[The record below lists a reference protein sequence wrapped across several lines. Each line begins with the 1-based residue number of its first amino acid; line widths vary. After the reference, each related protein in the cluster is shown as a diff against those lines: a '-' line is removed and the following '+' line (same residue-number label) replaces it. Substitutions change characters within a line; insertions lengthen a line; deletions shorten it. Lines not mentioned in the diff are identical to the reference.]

1 LERAVTPRARAVIV
15 VHPNNPTGH
24 WTGAREREGLEALC
38 ARHGLGLIVDEVF
51 LDYPLKDGPLRES
64 VGRSFACGGHPVL
77 TFVLSGLSKI
87 AGLPQMKAAWIAT
100 LGPERARAEALGRL
114 EIVADT
120 FLSMN
125 APVQL
130 AMPGWLAGAGPMQAQ
145 IRERARTNLA
155 TLERIVE
162 EMPGRLQVLKVD
174 AGWSAVVGLPGC
186 VGVVDC
192 AERLVR
198 ERGVV
203 VHPGAFYGMAE
214 KNRVVVS
221 LLAPSAE
228 FDAGMRSAI
237 S

>member
-1 LERAVTPRARAVIV
+1 VIV

-24 WTGAREREGLEALC
+24 WTGVKERAALEELC
-38 ARHGLGLIVDEVF
+38 ARHGLALIVDEVF
-51 LDYPLKDGPLRES
+51 LDYPLRES
-64 VGRSFACGGHPVL
+64 AEARSFACGAHPTL

-100 LGPERARAEALGRL
+100 LGPGQARAEALGRL

-130 AMPGWLAGAGPMQAQ
+130 AMPSWLAGAGTMQAQ
-145 IRERARTNLA
+145 IRERARLNLA
-155 TLERIVE
+155 TLQRIAE
-162 EMPGRLQVLKVD
+162 EAPGRLQVLKAD

-186 VGVVDC
+186 VGEVDC
-192 AERLVR
+192 TERLVR

-203 VHPGAFYGMAE
+203 MHPGAFYGMAE

-221 LLAPSAE
+221 LIGPAAE
-228 FDAGMRSAI
+228 FGIGMRSAI
-237 S
+237 V

>member
-1 LERAVTPRARAVIV
+1 
-15 VHPNNPTGH
+15 
-24 WTGAREREGLEALC
+24 
-38 ARHGLGLIVDEVF
+38 
-51 LDYPLKDGPLRES
+51 
-64 VGRSFACGGHPVL
+64 
-77 TFVLSGLSKI
+77 
-87 AGLPQMKAAWIAT
+87 

-130 AMPGWLAGAGPMQAQ
+130 AIPGWLAGAGPIQAQ

-203 VHPGAFYGMAE
+203 VHPGGFYGMAE

-221 LLAPSAE
+221 LIVPSAE